1 MKKLSERMEAAQEV
15 LDGERVRWLLGKKT
29 HLTQDENVYG
39 KQIAENRYELIL
51 ANAALTELERKLIL
65 REIAKEPKSSV
76 EVAGAL
82 DMEPSDVLRHFI
94 ALRKWHLAEDAGERD
109 GALLFRA
116 TPTKAATESEGTKG
130 G

>member
-1 MKKLSERMEAAQEV
+1 MNKLSERMEAAQEV

-29 HLTQDENVYG
+29 RLTQDENVYG
-39 KQIAENRYELIL
+39 RQIAENRYELIL
-51 ANAALTELERKLIL
+51 ANAASTELERKLIL
-65 REIAKEPKSSV
+65 KEISHQPRSAV

-82 DMEPSDVLRHFI
+82 DMEPSEVLRHFI
-94 ALRKWHLAEDAGERD
+94 ALRKWHLAEDAGERE

-116 TPTKAATESEGTKG
+116 TPTKAATGSEGTKG